1 VSISCAE
8 VTKLVIDAAAALG
21 TIAVAAMAIW
31 GERIRAWVAPP
42 KLRLLLRSQRGVP
55 TELRYQGV
63 NMAAP
68 IRALYIH
75 IKVVNG
81 RPWLP
86 VRNCRVLLT
95 GYSKRGPDRLFHSED
110 VPVPLQFPWA
120 PNHSQAERFRTVV
133 TFQVI
138 DFVRAVEGQ
147 KYIGPEL
154 YDGVTSFKGYV
165 EQGEA
170 IRYQIE
176 IDAPGLPMSVPQIFE
191 ISWSGQWSFEAEIM
205 EKYLRVR
212 EVTGKNA
219 LTRSDGAL

>member
-8 VTKLVIDAAAALG
+8 VAKLVIEGIAAFG

-42 KLRLLLRSQRGVP
+42 KLHLVLRSPRGVP
-55 TELRYQGV
+55 TELRYEHA

-81 RPWLP
+81 SPWLP
-86 VRNCRVLLT
+86 VRDCRVLLT
-95 GYSKRGPDRLFHSED
+95 GYSKRGPDKLFHAED

-120 PNHSQAERFRTVV
+120 PNHSQVERFRTVV

-147 KYIGPEL
+147 KYIWPEL
-154 YDGVTSFKGYV
+154 YDGVTSFKGCI
-165 EQGEA
+165 GKDEA

-176 IDAPGLPMSVPQIFE
+176 IDAPGLAMSVRQVFE
-191 ISWSGQWSFEAEIM
+191 VSWSGDWSFEPETM

-219 LTRSDGAL
+219 LTRGEER